1 MPYFNIVA
9 QTNENTVVT
18 EYEPS
23 KARSESYQSEAALE
37 AEFIKLLSG
46 ENGQGGLG
54 YEYLK
59 IHQES
64 DLIANLRKRLEIHRS
79 SDRLLQR
86 PAEFY
91 SFYQEL

>member
-23 KARSESYQSEAALE
+23 KSRSESYQTEAALE

-46 ENGQGGLG
+46 EK
-54 YEYLK
+54 EY
-59 IHQES
+59 
-64 DLIANLRKRLEIHRS
+64 KRYLH
-79 SDRLLQR
+79 
-86 PAEFY
+86 
-91 SFYQEL
+91 